1 MKLSL
6 SPLLY
11 ACGWIIAWFVLSTI
25 IDYGLVVTNVYEA
38 GEKGKFITYSLG
50 AVISFAGA
58 FSLHNEVFPE

>member
-1 MKLSL
+1 MNHSLSL
-6 SPLLY
+6 LLY
-11 ACGWIIAWFVLSTI
+11 ACGWIIAWFVLSSI

-58 FSLHNEVFPE
+58 FSLYKEVFPE

>member
-1 MKLSL
+1 MKPSLSL
-6 SPLLY
+6 LLY
-11 ACGWIIAWFVLSTI
+11 TCGWIIAWFVLSSI

-50 AVISFAGA
+50 AVISLAGA

>member
-6 SPLLY
+6 SLLLY

-58 FSLHNEVFPE
+58 LSLYNEVFAE

>member
-6 SPLLY
+6 SLLLY

-38 GEKGKFITYSLG
+38 GEKGKLITYSLG
-50 AVISFAGA
+50 AIISFAGA